1 MADRLKTME
10 TDTLSTE
17 LKALRDIQRE
27 TLKRPQDLDAVL
39 DLILRWASQLT
50 EFHSGWLLLA
60 KGDNLV
66 IRAATDRRDL
76 GRVLD
81 IEDSVSGAA
90 TQEGK
95 ILNLGDIDR
104 DERCS
109 RLYQIPAEG
118 RMVSELVIPILD
130 ESKVIGV
137 FNVES
142 RKPDAFTRDD
152 EGRLAALANQAA
164 IIIRNARLAKETEA
178 LRQIESKILGGD
190 FDMANILD
198 EILATSLELIGSS
211 IGQLLLRDGDD
222 LVVMATTGQEEVGQ
236 FRVKVDDSISG
247 LAAIEKRAINVPDVR
262 AGKFAQ
268 LYKPVLGGGMRS
280 ELVVPLLEEERVF
293 GVLNVE
299 SDKVGAFNR
308 HDEELLTAL
317 AGQAAI
323 TIRNARLYKEVEA
336 LREIGTEI
344 LDRVFAVDEVLN
356 LILRRGLDLIG
367 AQFGQVLLTDG
378 DHLVI
383 EATTGQEPR
392 GTRVEI
398 ADCVSGLA
406 VLEKRPINAP
416 DIRQGKFARLYKKYL
431 GEEMRSE
438 LVVPMIEKNKV
449 IGVINIESREM
460 NAFDRHDEEL
470 LMALAGQAAIA
481 IRNAQRYAE
490 VERARHREKLAAIGE
505 LYGDLVHR
513 MSNPMGAIRA
523 WIQFVESERGHLLR
537 EDEELGEALEEI
549 KSNAEK
555 VMDMIAQLRRDS
567 QEIQVEPV
575 DLKSL
580 LRFALEKIEIP
591 PSVRLIEKVGDPL
604 PPVQANRRMVSL
616 FANLLSNALEAMP
629 TGGTLEVGAEVVN
642 GGQKVQLWISDTG
655 RGIPDYLQGEV
666 FKPYF
671 STKKDKGLSHGLGLW
686 WAKLYL
692 EGLGGSID
700 FQSQSGVGSKFV
712 VKLPVSGL

>member
-1 MADRLKTME
+1 LV
-10 TDTLSTE
+10 TDALSTQLE
-17 LKALRDIQRE
+17 ALRDIQRE
-27 TLKRPQDLDAVL
+27 TLKSHQDLDAVL
-39 DLILRWASQLT
+39 DLILRWASQLA

-60 KGDNLV
+60 EGDSLV
-66 IRAATDRRDL
+66 IRAATDKSDL

-81 IEDSVSGAA
+81 IEDSVIGMAV
-90 TQEGK
+90 QEGK
-95 ILNLGDIDR
+95 AWNFGNIHQ

-109 RLYQIPAEG
+109 RLYKAPAEG
-118 RMVSELVIPILD
+118 QMVSELVIPILD
-130 ESKVIGV
+130 EGKVIGV

-142 RKPDAFTRDD
+142 RKPNAFTHED
-152 EGRLAALANQAA
+152 EERLAALADQAA

-178 LRQIESKILGGD
+178 LRQIESKILSGD
-190 FDMANILD
+190 FDMKSILD
-198 EILATSLELIGSS
+198 EILATSLELIGSN
-211 IGQLLLRDGDD
+211 IGQLLLRDGDE

-236 FRVKVDDSISG
+236 FRVRVDDSVSG
-247 LAAIEKRAINVPDVR
+247 LAVIEKRAINVPDVR
-262 AGKFAQ
+262 VGKFAQ

-280 ELVVPLLEEERVF
+280 ELVVPLLEEDRVF

-336 LREIGTEI
+336 LREISTEI

-378 DHLVI
+378 DYLVI
-383 EATTGQEPR
+383 EATTGQEPP

-416 DIRQGKFARLYKKYL
+416 DIRQGRFARLYKKYL

-438 LVVPMIEKNKV
+438 LVVPMIEKDEV
-449 IGVINIESREM
+449 IGVINIESREV

-481 IRNAQRYAE
+481 IRNAQRYEE

-523 WIQFVESERGHLLR
+523 WIQFVESERGDLLQ
-537 EDEELGEALEEI
+537 EDRELGEALEEI
-549 KSNAEK
+549 KANAEK
-555 VMDMIAQLRRDS
+555 VMAMIAQLRRDS

-580 LRFALEKIEIP
+580 LHLALEQIEIP
-591 PSVRLIEKVGDPL
+591 PSVRFIGKVSDAL
-604 PPVQANRRMVSL
+604 PPVQANRQLVSL
-616 FANLLSNALEAMP
+616 LVNLLSNALEAMP
-629 TGGTLEVGAEVVN
+629 NGGTLEVGAEVIN
-642 GGQKVQLWISDTG
+642 GGHQVQLWVSDTG

-686 WAKLYL
+686 WARLYL
-692 EGLGGSID
+692 EGLGGAID
-700 FQSQSGVGSKFV
+700 FQSHSGTGSRFV
-712 VKLPVSGL
+712 VKLPVKL

>member
-1 MADRLKTME
+1 ME

-27 TLKRPQDLDAVL
+27 TLKSPQDLDAVL

-50 EFHSGWLLLA
+50 GFDGGWLLLA
-60 KGDNLV
+60 EGDSLV

-76 GRVLD
+76 GHVLD
-81 IEDSVSGAA
+81 VADSVIGLAV
-90 TQEGK
+90 QEGK
-95 ILNLGDIDR
+95 ILNVGDIDR
-104 DERCS
+104 EERYS
-109 RLYQIPAEG
+109 RLYKVPAGG
-118 RMVSELVIPILD
+118 RMISELVIPILD
-130 ESKVIGV
+130 ENKVIGV

-142 RKPDAFTRDD
+142 RKPDAFTGDD
-152 EGRLAALANQAA
+152 EERLAALAGQAA

-178 LRQIESKILGGD
+178 LRQIESQILSGD
-190 FDMANILD
+190 FDMASILD

-222 LVVMATTGQEEVGQ
+222 LVVMATTGQEEVGR
-236 FRVKVDDSISG
+236 FRVRVDDSVSG
-247 LAAIEKRAINVPDVR
+247 LAVVEKRAINVPDVR
-262 AGKFAQ
+262 VGKFAQ

-344 LDRVFAVDEVLN
+344 LDRVFAVDEVLD

-367 AQFGQVLLTDG
+367 AQFGQVLLADG
-378 DHLVI
+378 GHLVI
-383 EATTGQEPR
+383 EATTGPEPT
-392 GTRVEI
+392 GTRVET

-406 VLEKRPINAP
+406 VLEKGPVNAP
-416 DIRQGKFARLYKKYL
+416 DIRQDKFAQLYKKYL

-438 LVVPMIEKNKV
+438 LAVPMIEKGEV
-449 IGVINIESREM
+449 IGVINIESREV

-481 IRNAQRYAE
+481 IRNAQRYQE

-523 WIQFVESERGHLLR
+523 WVQLIENERSGLLR
-537 EDEELGEALEEI
+537 EDEELGEALQEI
-549 KSNAEK
+549 KANAEK

-567 QEIQVEPV
+567 QEIQVEQV
-575 DLKSL
+575 DIKSI
-580 LRFALEKIEIP
+580 LRIALEGIEIP
-591 PSVRLIEKVGDPL
+591 PSVQLVEKIDDPL
-604 PPVQANRRMVSL
+604 PPVQANRRLVSL

-629 TGGTLEVGAEVVN
+629 TGGALEVGAEAVN
-642 GGQKVQLWISDTG
+642 GGQVQLWVRDTG

-666 FKPYF
+666 FRPYF

-700 FQSQSGVGSKFV
+700 FQSQSGEGSRFT
-712 VKLPVSGL
+712 VKLPAAGS

>member
-10 TDTLSTE
+10 TDALSTE

-50 EFHSGWLLLA
+50 EFQSGWLLLA
-60 KGDNLV
+60 EGDRLV
-66 IRAATDRRDL
+66 VRAATDRRDL
-76 GRVLD
+76 GRTLD
-81 IEDSVSGAA
+81 VEDSVIGVAA
-90 TQEGK
+90 RAGK
-95 ILNLGDIDR
+95 SLNVGDIDR

-109 RLYQIPAEG
+109 RLYKVPAEG

-142 RKPDAFTRDD
+142 RKPNAFSRDD
-152 EGRLAALANQAA
+152 EERLAALANQAA
-164 IIIRNARLAKETEA
+164 IIIRNARLSKETEA
-178 LRQIESKILGGD
+178 LRQIESRILGGD
-190 FDMANILD
+190 FDMENILD

-222 LVVMATTGQEEVGQ
+222 LIIMATTGQEEVGQ
-236 FRVKVDDSISG
+236 FRVKVDDSVSG
-247 LAAIEKRAINVPDVR
+247 LAVIEKRAINVPDVR
-262 AGKFAQ
+262 VGKFAR

-280 ELVVPLLEEERVF
+280 ELVVPLLEEDRVF

-299 SDKVGAFNR
+299 SDKVDAFNR
-308 HDEELLTAL
+308 HDEQLLTAL

-356 LILRRGLDLIG
+356 LILKRGLDLIG

-383 EATTGQEPR
+383 QATTGQEPR

-406 VLEKRPINAP
+406 VQEKRPINAP

-449 IGVINIESREM
+449 IGVINIESREV
-460 NAFDRHDEEL
+460 NAFDRHDEDL
-470 LMALAGQAAIA
+470 LIALAGQAAIA
-481 IRNAQRYAE
+481 IRNAQRYEE
-490 VERARHREKLAAIGE
+490 VERARHKEKLAAIGE

-523 WIQFVESERGHLLR
+523 WTQFIVSERGDLLR
-537 EDEELGEALEEI
+537 KDEELGEALEEI
-549 KSNAEK
+549 KANAEK

-567 QEIQVEPV
+567 QEVQVESV
-575 DLKSL
+575 DLESL
-580 LRFALEKIEIP
+580 LRFALEQTKIP
-591 PSVRLIEKVGDPL
+591 PSVRLIEKVSDPL
-604 PPVQANRRMVSL
+604 PPVQANHRMVSL
-616 FANLLSNALEAMP
+616 FANLLNNALEAMP
-629 TGGTLEVGAEVVN
+629 TGGTLEVGTEVVN
-642 GGQKVQLWISDTG
+642 EGKEVQLWISDTG

-671 STKKDKGLSHGLGLW
+671 STKKDKGPSHGLGLW

-712 VKLPVSGL
+712 VKLPVSSS

>member
-1 MADRLKTME
+1 MTSRSQTMGR
-10 TDTLSTE
+10 DTLSTE
-17 LKALRDIQRE
+17 LRALRDIQRE
-27 TLKRPQDLDAVL
+27 TLKSPQNLDAVL
-39 DLILRWASQLT
+39 ELILRWAAQLA
-50 EFHSGWLLLA
+50 EFHGGWLLLA
-60 KGDNLV
+60 EGDSLV
-66 IRAATDRRDL
+66 IRAATDSRDL

-81 IEDSVSGAA
+81 IEDSVIGVAV
-90 TQEGK
+90 QERK

-104 DERCS
+104 DERYS
-109 RLYQIPAEG
+109 RLYKVPAEG
-118 RMVSELVIPILD
+118 RMISELVIPILD
-130 ESKVIGV
+130 ENKVIGV

-142 RKPDAFTRDD
+142 RKPDAFARDD
-152 EGRLAALANQAA
+152 EERLAALADQAA

-178 LRQIESKILGGD
+178 LRQIESRILSGD
-190 FDMANILD
+190 FDMESILD

-211 IGQLLLRDGDD
+211 IGQLLLRDGDE

-236 FRVKVDDSISG
+236 FRVRVDDSVSG
-247 LAAIEKRAINVPDVR
+247 LAVIEKRAINVPDVR
-262 AGKFAQ
+262 VGKFVR

-323 TIRNARLYKEVEA
+323 TIRNARLYKEVEV

-367 AQFGQVLLTDG
+367 AQFGQVLLTEG
-378 DHLVI
+378 AHLVI
-383 EATTGQEPR
+383 EATTGQERR
-392 GTRVEI
+392 GTKVEI
-398 ADCVSGLA
+398 ADCISGLA

-416 DIRQGKFARLYKKYL
+416 DIRQDKFAQLYKKYL

-438 LVVPMIEKNKV
+438 LVVPMIEKNEV
-449 IGVINIESREM
+449 IGVINIESREL

-481 IRNAQRYAE
+481 IRNAQRYEE
-490 VERARHREKLAAIGE
+490 VERARHKEKLAAIGE

-523 WIQFVESERGHLLR
+523 WAQFVESERCDLLR
-537 EDEELGEALEEI
+537 EDGELGEALEEI
-549 KSNAEK
+549 KANAEK
-555 VMDMIAQLRRDS
+555 VMDMITQLRRDS
-567 QEIQVEPV
+567 QEIQVESV
-575 DLKSL
+575 DIKSL
-580 LRFALEKIEIP
+580 LYIALEGVEIP
-591 PSVRLIEKVGDPL
+591 PSVRLIERVGDPL

-629 TGGTLEVGAEVVN
+629 TGGTLEVGAEVAN
-642 GGQKVQLWISDTG
+642 GGQEVQLWVRDTG

-700 FQSQSGVGSKFV
+700 FQSQSGEGSRFIV
-712 VKLPVSGL
+712 RLPVSDS